1 MTNPIAAARKQSG
14 LTLAQLAVLVNVES
28 TRRGWG
34 RKVYWGRL
42 GDYEHG
48 RRYPGAEVAQ
58 LIVDVLGMDMTAVEL
73 IRRLKDSNQ
82 PAHPVGQ

>member
-1 MTNPIAAARKQSG
+1 MTNPIAVSRKQAG

-28 TRRGWG
+28 RRRGWG
-34 RKVYWGRL
+34 KKVYRGKL
-42 GDYEHG
+42 SDFEHG